1 MIRVLINYIILG
13 VILKCE
19 GILLMPRH
27 ELGIIENIDI
37 DELIR
42 KFKNNKLNLKDK
54 IITYRLFHECK
65 PSKYDC
71 ISGDEFIM
79 EKIRN
84 LDFKSYAFNFLENNS
99 FDYYY
104 ITIIPP
110 TSLLIIIEKLNDLE
124 LDKIWQDEINMLKNK
139 LGEAY
144 KNDKYIIHYG
154 I

>member
-1 MIRVLINYIILG
+1 
-13 VILKCE
+13 
-19 GILLMPRH
+19 
-27 ELGIIENIDI
+27 
-37 DELIR
+37 
-42 KFKNNKLNLKDK
+42 
-54 IITYRLFHECK
+54 
-65 PSKYDC
+65 
-71 ISGDEFIM
+71 M

-84 LDFKSYAFNFLENNS
+84 LDFKSYAFNFLENKG

-124 LDKIWQDEINMLKNK
+124 MDKTWQDEINILKDK

-144 KNDKYIIHYG
+144 KKDKYIIHYG

>member
-19 GILLMPRH
+19 GIFLMPRH

-65 PSKYDC
+65 P
-71 ISGDEFIM
+71 M
-79 EKIRN
+79 
-84 LDFKSYAFNFLENNS
+84 
-99 FDYYY
+99 
-104 ITIIPP
+104 IIAV
-110 TSLLIIIEKLNDLE
+110 IQEV
-124 LDKIWQDEINMLKNK
+124 
-139 LGEAY
+139 
-144 KNDKYIIHYG
+144 
-154 I
+154 